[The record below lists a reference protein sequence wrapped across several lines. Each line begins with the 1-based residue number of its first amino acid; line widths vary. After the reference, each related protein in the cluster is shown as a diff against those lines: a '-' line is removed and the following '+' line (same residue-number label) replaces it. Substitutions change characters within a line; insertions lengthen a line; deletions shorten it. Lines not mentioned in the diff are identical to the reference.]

1 MTRYGMM
8 LRFASAVTRVAGDV
22 CILAGLALL
31 VMLALGLRA
40 GKERN
45 RED

>member
-8 LRFASAVTRVAGDV
+8 LRFASAVTRLAGDV

-31 VMLALGLRA
+31 VLLVRGMMA